1 MTLDGQPITCFE
13 TEKVRALLAYL
24 AVEADRPHRR
34 DFLAEMLWP
43 ERPMGAANAN
53 LRHTLASL
61 RRAIGETAAQ
71 LNPNHQ
77 AVLPFLLVN
86 RQTIQ
91 FNSASDAWV
100 DVQAF
105 TALLRSSQS
114 PDRPPLAALEE
125 AVGLYRGLFW
135 EDATVTDSA
144 ALEEWL
150 LLTREQFG
158 RLVLDA
164 LHRLA
169 AGYEKAG
176 DYGRALRHAWRGVET
191 EPCDE
196 QAQRQVM
203 RLLALTGQRSAAL
216 AQYEACRSIL
226 AEELGLEPAA
236 ETTELSQ
243 RIRADDLEGLA
254 PNRER
259 QPRSQLPAFLA
270 EGAEEVKPPIFV
282 ARERELVR
290 LQSFLDQSL
299 ESHGGAAFVTG
310 GPGQGKTALLG
321 EFARRAMAA
330 HPDLLVAR
338 GNCSAIAGVGD
349 PYLPFREVM
358 AMLTGDVESR
368 WLAGTISRDHARRL
382 WGALP
387 VVIPALL
394 AGGSAL
400 IGAILAGEALLARAD
415 CALPGRVD
423 WLDPLRA
430 LTARAQVSSVGLE
443 QSFLFEQ
450 TAEVLQALARQQPLL
465 LLLDDIQWADSA
477 SIGLLFHLGRQMGAG
492 RSRILIV
499 CAYRPEEVALG
510 RAGERH
516 QLEKLLHEFKRTFGD
531 VWVDLDT
538 AAQREGRDFVDAI
551 LNAERN
557 RLGDEFRAALFKR
570 TAGHPLFTVELLR
583 AMQERGD
590 LLQDVRADGAW
601 IAVPDLDWDQ
611 LPAQWRR

>member
-1 MTLDGQPITCFE
+1 MTHLSIRLLGPMQVTLDGQPVTRFE

-43 ERPMGAANAN
+43 ERPKGAATAN

-61 RRAIGETAAQ
+61 RRAISETATQRKPDCQIA
-71 LNPNHQ
+71 P
-77 AVLPFLLVN
+77 PFLLAN

-91 FNSASDAWV
+91 FNGAGDAWV
-100 DVQAF
+100 DVKAF
-105 TALLRSSQS
+105 AALLQGSQS
-114 PDRPPLAALEE
+114 PDQPPLAALEE

-135 EDATVTDSA
+135 EDASVTDSA

-169 AGYEKAG
+169 EGYAKAG

-203 RLLALTGQRSAAL
+203 RLLAITGQRSAAL

-226 AEELGLEPAA
+226 ADELGVEPAA

-243 RIRADDLEGLA
+243 RIRADDLEVLA

-259 QPRSQLPAFLA
+259 QPLSQLPAFLE
-270 EGAEEVKPPIFV
+270 EGAEQVKPPIFV
-282 ARERELVR
+282 AREQELAR
-290 LQSFLDQSL
+290 LRSFLDKAL
-299 ESHGGAAFVTG
+299 ESHGGVAFVIG

-338 GNCSAIAGVGD
+338 GNCSAISGVGD
-349 PYLPFREVM
+349 PYLPFRDVM
-358 AMLTGDVESR
+358 AMLTGDVEAR

-382 WGALP
+382 WEALP

-394 AGGSAL
+394 ANGSAL
-400 IGAILAGEALLARAD
+400 IGAILAGETLLARAE
-415 CALPGRVD
+415 CALPGRAD
-423 WLDPLRA
+423 WLEPLRA
-430 LTARAQVSSVGLE
+430 LTAGSGGSRWLGAELPVRTIRRGAADTCAPPTVGSAFGRYPVGGQRLRWPVVS
-443 QSFLFEQ
+443 
-450 TAEVLQALARQQPLL
+450 P
-465 LLLDDIQWADSA
+465 
-477 SIGLLFHLGRQMGAG
+477 
-492 RSRILIV
+492 
-499 CAYRPEEVALG
+499 
-510 RAGERH
+510 
-516 QLEKLLHEFKRTFGD
+516 
-531 VWVDLDT
+531 
-538 AAQREGRDFVDAI
+538 
-551 LNAERN
+551 
-557 RLGDEFRAALFKR
+557 RAANGCR
-570 TAGHPLFTVELLR
+570 SQPHSDCLR
-583 AMQERGD
+583 LSPRGGNPGP
-590 LLQDVRADGAW
+590 RRGASP
-601 IAVPDLDWDQ
+601 VGEG
-611 LPAQWRR
+611 PARVQAHIR